1 MTIETKRL
9 YIVPSTMKD
18 TADIL
23 KILSDEETM
32 KFFVEGT
39 YVQEQVEGILMKNE
53 QKVEH
58 YSIVLKETNKVIGKI
73 SFHPWFMKRTYEM
86 GWIMNKDFTNQG
98 YMSEATKAVLKY
110 GFDTLKLHRIIA
122 TCQPENIPS
131 KRLCEKLGMRLEGT
145 FRQCIYVKDNEWWD
159 ELFYAILSDEYKKEM
174 R

>member
-9 YIVPSTMKD
+9 FIVPSTMKD

-23 KILSDEETM
+23 EILSDEETM

-53 QKVEH
+53 QQVEH
-58 YSIVLKETNKVIGKI
+58 YSVILKETNKVIGKI
-73 SFHPWFMKRTYEM
+73 SFHPWFMKQTYEL
-86 GWIMNKDFTNQG
+86 GWIMNKEFTNQG
-98 YMSEATKAVLKY
+98 YMTEATKAVLNY
-110 GFDTLKLHRIIA
+110 GFDTLKLHRIVA

-145 FRQCIYVKDNEWWD
+145 FKQCIYVNEHEWWD
-159 ELFYAILSDEYKKEM
+159 ELFYAILDEEYKKK
-174 R
+174 